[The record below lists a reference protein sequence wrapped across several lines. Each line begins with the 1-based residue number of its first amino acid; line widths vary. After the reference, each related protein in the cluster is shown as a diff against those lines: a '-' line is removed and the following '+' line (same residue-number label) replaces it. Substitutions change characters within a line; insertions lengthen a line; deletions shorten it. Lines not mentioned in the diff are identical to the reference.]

1 MTDDALLSFLQNAKE
16 HGITDESI
24 VGILRQNGWP
34 ERRIYRALSAYYS
47 GLLATAIPS
56 RPGSVE
62 SARDAF
68 LYLLNFITL
77 GFWSVALWQ
86 IWDDLV
92 KRWYPDD
99 LSLAV
104 GSSLREDIAWQL
116 AIIIVAF
123 PVFIVV
129 HTLIARELRRRPEL
143 YYSPIRRW
151 LTYIALV
158 LSAITIVIDGA
169 LTIEALILGHLTMH
183 FILDTFALL
192 VIGGGIFAYYLLTI
206 DPPPQPTT

>member
-1 MTDDALLSFLQNAKE
+1 MTDDALLSFLQDAKK
-16 HGITDESI
+16 HGISDESI

-34 ERRIYRALSAYYS
+34 DRRIYRALSAYYA
-47 GLLATAIPS
+47 GVLQTPIPS
-56 RPGSVE
+56 RSGSAE

-77 GFWSVALWQ
+77 AFWSVALWQ

-123 PVFIVV
+123 PVFLVI
-129 HTLIARELRRRPEL
+129 HALIARELAKRPEL
-143 YYSPIRRW
+143 YYSPVRRW
-151 LTYIALV
+151 LTYVALV
-158 LSAITIVIDGA
+158 LSAVTIVIDGA
-169 LTIEALILGHLTMH
+169 ATIEALILGHLTAH
-183 FILDTFALL
+183 FILDTLGLL
-192 VIGGGIFAYYLLTI
+192 VIGGGIFTYYLLTI
-206 DPPPQPTT
+206 DPPQRRSA

>member
-1 MTDDALLSFLQNAKE
+1 MPDDALRSFVQSAKE
-16 HGITDESI
+16 RNISDESI
-24 VGILRQNGWP
+24 VGMLRQNGWP
-34 ERRIYRALSAYYS
+34 ERRIYRALSAYYA
-47 GLLATAIPS
+47 GILQMQIPS
-56 RPGSVE
+56 RPGSGE

-77 GFWSVALWQ
+77 AFWSIALWQ

-92 KRWYPDD
+92 KRWFPDD

-104 GSSLREDIAWQL
+104 GSSLRDDIAWQL

-123 PVFIVV
+123 PVFAFV
-129 HTLIARELRRRPEL
+129 HSMIGRELAKRPEL

-158 LSAITIVIDGA
+158 LSAVTIVIDA
-169 LTIEALILGHLTMH
+169 AVTIEALILGHLTAH
-183 FILDTFALL
+183 FILDTLGLL

-206 DPPPQPTT
+206 DPPRRRSA